1 MILRLDGYDDLYIK
15 QLIGFFGK
23 EIVNIPCPS
32 RGYCDSSCGVR
43 RFCKLLQVA
52 YSEVWQEESKR
63 NGTKEQNI

>member
-1 MILRLDGYDDLYIK
+1 MILRLDEYDDLYIE

-43 RFCKLLQVA
+43 RFCKLLQGV
-52 YSEVWQEESKR
+52 YSEVCQEKSKR
-63 NGTKEQNI
+63 YGKEQRI